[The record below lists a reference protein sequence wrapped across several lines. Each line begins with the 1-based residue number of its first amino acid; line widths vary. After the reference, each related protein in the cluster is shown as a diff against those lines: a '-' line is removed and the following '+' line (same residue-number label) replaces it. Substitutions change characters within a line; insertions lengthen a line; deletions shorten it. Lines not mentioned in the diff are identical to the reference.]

1 MPERLA
7 LQKTKSLRSG
17 KSVPGKEAVTLS
29 IERDGVDD
37 QQAWREE
44 ELKEELYPED
54 MYKFN
59 VFSDNC

>member
-1 MPERLA
+1 VPERLA

-29 IERDGVDD
+29 IERDGVHD
-37 QQAWREE
+37 QQAWRE